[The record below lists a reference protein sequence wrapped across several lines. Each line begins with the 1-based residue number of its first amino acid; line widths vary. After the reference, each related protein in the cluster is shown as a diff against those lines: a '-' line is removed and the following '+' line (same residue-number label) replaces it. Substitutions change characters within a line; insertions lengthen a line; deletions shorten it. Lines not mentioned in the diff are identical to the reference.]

1 MQESDGSNAAAA
13 AGATA
18 TPPVQLSVNGSKR
31 FKLEHEL
38 GAGSFGRIYSGTDL
52 QTGDAVAV
60 KIEPV
65 ACKYPQL
72 VYEARVY
79 MRLGAKRGIPHMY
92 FVGREGDYNVLVMQ
106 RLGPN
111 LEELFTRC
119 NRRFSLSTVLLLADK
134 MLALVQKVHDAGFV
148 HRDIK
153 PDNFVVGRGDDA
165 EQRRQ
170 LFIIDFGLSK
180 CFLNPDTGAHIEYR
194 RDKSLTG
201 TARYASV
208 RNHQGAEQSRRDDLE
223 SLGYVLLYFLKGELP
238 WQNLRRRRGGGAPA
252 PASSA
257 DKYAAMLRVKLE
269 TLSQAPTATATV
281 TTTTTAELFEG
292 VPSIFEEYFAIVK
305 QLAFTETPDYRRLRR
320 LFKDLFLSSGFMEG
334 GGGGGGGQQHVVFDW
349 EKKSSSSCA
358 AALVPVQ

>member
-1 MQESDGSNAAAA
+1 MQQQQQQQQESDTAAA
-13 AGATA
+13 
-18 TPPVQLSVNGSKR
+18 PPPSQLLDKGHRR
-31 FKLEHEL
+31 FRLEHEL

-52 QTGDAVAV
+52 QSGDAVAV

-65 ACKYPQL
+65 ECRHPQL

-79 MRLGAKRGIPHMY
+79 MRLGEKKGIPRMY
-92 FVGREGDYNVLVMQ
+92 FVGREGKYNVLVMQ

-111 LEELFTRC
+111 LEDLFTRC

-134 MLALVQKVHDAGFV
+134 MLALVQKVHNAGFV

-153 PDNFVVGRGDDA
+153 PDNFVIGHAGSGD
-165 EQRRQ
+165 ERQ

-238 WQNLRRRRGGGAPA
+238 WQNAQRRRKFL
-252 PASSA
+252 SSAGA
-257 DKYAAMLRVKLE
+257 DKYTAMLRVKVE
-269 TLSQAPTATATV
+269 
-281 TTTTTAELFEG
+281 TTAAAAVAETTPELFEG
-292 VPSIFEEYFAIVK
+292 VSPVFQEYFAIVK
-305 QLAFTETPDYRRLRR
+305 QLSFTETPDYRRLRR
-320 LFKDLFLSSGFMEG
+320 LFKNLFLGSGFLEG
-334 GGGGGGGQQHVVFDW
+334 GGGGGGVQNVVFDW
-349 EKKSSSSCA
+349 EKKASSSSSSSPA
-358 AALVPVQ
+358 SASSS

>member
-1 MQESDGSNAAAA
+1 MQQQPQESDT
-13 AGATA
+13 ATA
-18 TPPVQLSVNGSKR
+18 ARPPPSQLLDKGRRR
-31 FKLEHEL
+31 FRLEQEL
-38 GAGSFGRIYSGTDL
+38 GAGSFGRIYRGTDM
-52 QTGDAVAV
+52 QSGDAVAV

-65 ACKYPQL
+65 ECRHPQL

-79 MRLGAKRGIPHMY
+79 MRLGEKKGIPRMY
-92 FVGREGDYNVLVMQ
+92 FVGREGEYNVLVMQ

-111 LEELFTRC
+111 LEDLFTRC

-153 PDNFVVGRGDDA
+153 PDNFVVGHAGSGD
-165 EQRRQ
+165 ERQ

-194 RDKSLTG
+194 QDKSLTG

-238 WQNLRRRRGGGAPA
+238 WQNAQRRRKFV
-252 PASSA
+252 SSA
-257 DKYAAMLRVKLE
+257 GVDKYTAMLRVKVE
-269 TLSQAPTATATV
+269 A
-281 TTTTTAELFEG
+281 TTAAVAETTPELFEG
-292 VPSIFEEYFAIVK
+292 VSSVFQEYFAIVK
-305 QLAFTETPDYRRLRR
+305 QLSFMETPDYRRLRR
-320 LFKDLFLSSGFMEG
+320 LFKNLFLCSGFLEG
-334 GGGGGGGQQHVVFDW
+334 GGGVQNVVFDW
-349 EKKSSSSCA
+349 EKRASSSSSSPA
-358 AALVPVQ
+358 SASSS